1 MLAENAEKEGSK
13 VETVAGKWVRRLI
26 LAVYLLILCYFL
38 FFSELMGRTEGQGDY
53 MYNLVPFREICR
65 FLRHWQVIGL
75 QMTIVNLAGNVL
87 CFVPFGL
94 LIPYNFRHMTH
105 PAGMMALS
113 CLFSVAIETVQL
125 LFQVGCFD
133 VDDIL
138 LNTLGGFLGVL
149 CYWLLERKKLYFTAE
164 KGNI

>member
-1 MLAENAEKEGSK
+1 M
-13 VETVAGKWVRRLI
+13 ETVAGKWVRRLI

-38 FFSELMGRTEGQGDY
+38 FFSELMGRTTGQGEY
-53 MYNLVPFREICR
+53 AYNLVPFREIGR
-65 FLRHWQVIGL
+65 FLRHWRVIGL
-75 QMTIVNLAGNVL
+75 KMTIVNLAGNIL

-94 LIPYNFRHMTH
+94 LIPYNFRHMRH
-105 PAGMMALS
+105 PAGAATLS

-138 LNTLGGFLGVL
+138 LNTFGGLLGVM
-149 CYWLLERKKLYFTAE
+149 CYWLFELGKERYGKT
-164 KGNI
+164 GD

>member
-1 MLAENAEKEGSK
+1 MK
-13 VETVAGKWVRRLI
+13 TVAGKWVRRLT
-26 LAVYLLILCYFL
+26 LGVYLLILCYFL
-38 FFSELMGRTEGQGDY
+38 FFSELMGRTEGQGSY
-53 MYNLVPFREICR
+53 MYNLVPFREIGR

-94 LIPYNFRHMTH
+94 LIPYNFRNMIH
-105 PAGMMALS
+105 PAGVTALS

-138 LNTLGGFLGVL
+138 LNTLGGLFGGL
-149 CYWLLERKKLYFTAE
+149 CYWLLEGRKLHISGRK
-164 KGNI
+164 